1 MDGGRMDT
9 LQVPVSEETR
19 QFLESQARA
28 QGHRDPAEF
37 VTALIEEAQR
47 QYQRKALEG
56 LLRQRVEGGR
66 AEPAIE
72 VNQEDRELLR
82 RQYREQVQ

>member
-1 MDGGRMDT
+1 MVT

-37 VTALIEEAQR
+37 VTALIAEAQR
-47 QYQRKALEG
+47 QHQRKALEAM
-56 LLRQRVEGGR
+56 LRQRVEGAK
-66 AEPAIE
+66 AEPSIE
-72 VNQEDRELLR
+72 VNQEDRDLLR